1 MSLSSELLS
10 KLSKQVGDKVSL
22 SLSIQDLFKGRK
34 MIERYKSMDSE
45 DEAKIEI
52 SEEYEK

>member
-1 MSLSSELLS
+1 VSLSSELLS
-10 KLSKQVGDKVSL
+10 KLSKRVGDKVSL

-45 DEAKIEI
+45 DEAKIEN